1 MKLLEQEKLSLQEQ
15 LVETEASKVKE
26 ISGLEEKLSKL
37 NVSMA
42 SALSEFGGRQA
53 EFNRERS
60 SLDLRISGLEA
71 DLLESKKGS
80 QSLSAMQQLFVD
92 PVSNEV
98 FKCPVMQGNGVAR
111 SFGAVIDLWL
121 NESNMG
127 QSNVFRMFQCPV
139 QRNFT
144 MIAPFPIVDHFIR
157 LAVTVGVDVSP
168 PVLFHFKG
176 VGGSWTEFSFH
187 EQLELIVRLCEV
199 YNRRKIPNNPPEQ
212 RNVSMG
218 GVSFLITMRSVC
230 VDGGSFR
237 LECFGINS
245 VGGGK
250 VDIKVTFHQGWT
262 HPFTDMEMP
271 LMAS

>member
-1 MKLLEQEKLSLQEQ
+1 VKLLEQEKLSLQEK
-15 LVETEASKVKE
+15 LIATEATRD
-26 ISGLEEKLSKL
+26 GLGERVSIL
-37 NVSMA
+37 NASVA
-42 SALSEFGGRQA
+42 SALSEYTGIRE
-53 EFNRERS
+53 EFNREKS
-60 SLDLRISGLEA
+60 VLDQRISGLEA
-71 DLLESKKGS
+71 DLLESKKGT

-98 FKCPVMQGNGVAR
+98 FKCPVMQGNGVVR

-176 VGGSWTEFSFH
+176 FDGAWTEFSFH

-199 YNRRKIPNNPPEQ
+199 YNRRKVPNNPPEQ
-212 RNVSMG
+212 RNVSVG
-218 GVSFLITMRSVC
+218 GMSFLITMRSV
-230 VDGGSFR
+230 DAGEGGGFR

-271 LMAS
+271 LTTS